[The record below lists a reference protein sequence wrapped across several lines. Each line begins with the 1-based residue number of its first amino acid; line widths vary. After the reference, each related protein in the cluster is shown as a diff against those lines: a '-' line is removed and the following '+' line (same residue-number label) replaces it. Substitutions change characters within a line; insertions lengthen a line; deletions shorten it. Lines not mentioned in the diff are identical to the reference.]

1 MIDNEDA
8 WYYFHDETREQIDLD
23 IVMKTVK
30 SVCNTL
36 GLKIS
41 QTWES
46 HLTQLPK
53 LPWTTIFLTSLEL
66 EHYDQ
71 EMKERVLHALYYG
84 PCGLKT
90 NDFSSVEIHKDDNA
104 EEFINVDPTEVKCP
118 ENIIRKKEK
127 PLDLDY
133 VSNEIQSKFYF

>member
-127 PLDLDY
+127 LLDLDY